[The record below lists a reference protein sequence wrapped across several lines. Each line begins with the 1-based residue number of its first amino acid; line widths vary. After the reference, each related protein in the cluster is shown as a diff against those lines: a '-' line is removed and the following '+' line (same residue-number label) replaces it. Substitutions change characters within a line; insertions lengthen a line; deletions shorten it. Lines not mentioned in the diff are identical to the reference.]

1 MGFETHQKPKQP
13 NVTKSEAARANGKKG
28 GRPKKTAVPAPD
40 SAARPHVTAAELVK
54 PTEPEKP
61 TETQEPT
68 EPIVPAEVLPALDN
82 PFGLTPRELLMIDA
96 YFGVAAFN
104 ATEAYRLAG
113 FKSTPEGASS
123 NAWRVM
129 GKDRV
134 QQELSRRLS
143 LRRLELRGSVA
154 TDDEVLARATARARG
169 DIRKLFAEDDPLAK
183 LPDDVAVTVKAVTPT
198 RYGRRIE
205 LYDAHRD
212 DELLLKVSGKLTQR
226 HEVKVTRALEDILE
240 EAHQLHQA
248 KQIEGTAA

>member
-1 MGFETHQKPKQP
+1 M
-13 NVTKSEAARANGKKG
+13 TKSEAARLNGKKG
-28 GRPKKTAVPAPD
+28 GRPKKCPMNAETSADRAHVAAADAP
-40 SAARPHVTAAELVK
+40 K
-54 PTEPEKP
+54 PEKP

-68 EPIVPAEVLPALDN
+68 ETHAVTPELVQAVAEN
-82 PFGLTPRELLMIDA
+82 PYGLSPKEMLFVEA
-96 YFGVAAFN
+96 FCGAANFN

-113 FKSTPEGASS
+113 FEASPRTIRAHASRLGSKSNVSA
-123 NAWRVM
+123 AIAV
-129 GKDRV
+129 KLAAKV
-134 QQELSRRLS
+134 QRLQ
-143 LRRLELRGSVA
+143 VA
-154 TDDEVLARATARARG
+154 DDAEVLARVTMRARG
-169 DIRKLFAEDDPLAK
+169 DIRKLFSEDDPLAK
-183 LPDDVAVTVKAVTPT
+183 LPDDVAATVKAITPT